1 MILPIL
7 SYGNSILKKK
17 ALPISVKTKNL
28 KSLINNMWET
38 MYKAQGVGLA
48 APQIGESIRLFIVD
62 TYPFSDNEDLSV
74 DERNF
79 LKGFKKVF
87 VNPVIISE
95 TGKECFFNEG
105 CLSIP
110 GLREDVKRKDSII
123 IEFQD
128 LNGKYI
134 KESFSGIAARVIQHE
149 YDHLEGILF
158 TDKLSYLK
166 KKTIKRRLEE
176 ISTGKIKVDYN
187 MKFINKPIWMIR

>member
-17 ALPISVKTKNL
+17 ALPISLKKKNL

-62 TYPFSDNEDLSV
+62 TYPFSDNEDLSF
-74 DERNF
+74 DERKF

-187 MKFINKPIWMIR
+187 MKFINKPI